1 MAIFNTLLLNCFLL
15 PLFNPPV
22 RYLNLPASTLFY
34 SLPLLP
40 SPNLPVA
47 RRQVHVHSCVHIY
60 IRTIQP
66 GLEVATGRAGP
77 GAKHLSVS
85 SCAGPPVLKIHL
97 SSDTCTS
104 RPPSQPTPSPHP
116 ATLSYYPFRHYP
128 RAFVRYIGAFDLLDP
143 YSRAHD
149 ATALG
154 ILQKDSYLP
163 PVPPCLL
170 LVIFFYLQSN
180 SSPHPFEKE
189 IVELNSVLLSH
200 HPAILTNFTTQPT
213 NQPNNK
219 LSIRATHLSIL

>member
-1 MAIFNTLLLNCFLL
+1 M
-15 PLFNPPV
+15 
-22 RYLNLPASTLFY
+22 R
-34 SLPLLP
+34 
-40 SPNLPVA
+40 
-47 RRQVHVHSCVHIY
+47 IY
-60 IRTIQP
+60 IYNIHTYAQP
-66 GLEVATGRAGP
+66 APEVATGRAGP

-170 LVIFFYLQSN
+170 LVIFFYLHTN
-180 SSPHPFEKE
+180 TSPHPLEKE
-189 IVELNSVLLSH
+189 IVELNSVLLS
-200 HPAILTNFTTQPT
+200 LTTLQ
-213 NQPNNK
+213 
-219 LSIRATHLSIL
+219 S